1 MSKTTGE
8 KTDFG
13 GALKNLEGTLEEYLV
28 KKAPF
33 QLPKNVKE
41 IIVKFAP
48 YLAILGVVMGISG
61 VLETIFVP
69 LGFVGGM
76 MAGRPFLEV
85 GLIINVLFLGVM
97 VLLEALAIPGLFS
110 RSIKGWTFLYW
121 SVLVGVIFNFVSLIF
136 VTFNNF
142 GFFDLAGMGAIV
154 MKVVSLYFLFQVKEY
169 YK

>member
-1 MSKTTGE
+1 MAKTTSD
-8 KTDFG
+8 KADFG
-13 GALKNLEGTLEEYLV
+13 GALKNLESTLEEYLV

-48 YLAILGVVMGISG
+48 YLAILGVVMGIPG
-61 VLETIFVP
+61 VLALLGAGTILAP

-76 MAGRPFLEV
+76 MTGRPFL
-85 GLIINVLFLGVM
+85 GIGFIINVLFLGAI

-110 RSIKGWTFLYW
+110 RSKKAWTFLYW
-121 SVLVGVIFNFVSLIF
+121 SALVGVVQNIVSFNVGGLVIGGLIS
-136 VTFNNF
+136 
-142 GFFDLAGMGAIV
+142 M
-154 MKVVSLYFLFQVKEY
+154 YFLFQVKEY